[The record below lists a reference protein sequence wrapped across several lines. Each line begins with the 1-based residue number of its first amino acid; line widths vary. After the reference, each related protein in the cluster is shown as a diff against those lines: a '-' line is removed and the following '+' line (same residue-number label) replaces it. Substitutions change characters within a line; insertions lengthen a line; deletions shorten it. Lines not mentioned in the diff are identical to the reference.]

1 MNPLGI
7 LILIFVVVLIF
18 MILRYIFTD
27 PYTIQNM
34 QNGETATVIQ
44 ASSLATNGSN
54 TPSSNFAY
62 SIWFYINDWNYRY
75 GEPKVIF
82 GRMGSATASG
92 AGFTSGVNGLDP
104 CPAVVLG
111 DTENNLSISLSCFS
125 GLDQEPIPTT
135 TGTTTTATTSE
146 TTTANTQVSTC
157 IITNVPIQSWVN
169 LTVSIYGRTMDVY
182 INGKLVKTWLLP
194 GVANVNN
201 AANVYVTPNGG
212 FDGFTSKFQY
222 YPNSLNPQQAW
233 NIYTQGYS
241 SWLAMFNTYQVQLSL
256 IENGTTQNSITI

>member
-7 LILIFVVVLIF
+7 LILIFIVVLIF
-18 MILRYIFTD
+18 MILRYMFTD

-44 ASSLATNGSN
+44 ASSLATNGSS

-62 SIWFYINDWNYRY
+62 SVWFYINDWNYRY
-75 GEPKVIF
+75 GEQKVIF
-82 GRMGSATASG
+82 GRMGSASASG
-92 AGFTSGVNGLDP
+92 SGFTPGVNGLDP

-111 DTENNLSISLSCFS
+111 DTENNLYISLSCFS

-135 TGTTTTATTSE
+135 TGTT

-169 LTVSIYGRTMDVY
+169 LTISIYGRTMDVY
-182 INGKLVKTWLLP
+182 INGKLVKTWVLP

-241 SWLAMFNTYQVQLSL
+241 NWLAMFNTYQVQLSL